1 MSRIHAAMPERSLAF
16 LLLLVDF
23 IARDE
28 GGGPE
33 RSEIGEQALRAFPRC
48 RIGDDE
54 RAISI
59 DRGLSDGETGSV
71 SASSQDRRVQS
82 RADQPAMVAAF
93 PDRSELSRRRT
104 ATVRDRKS
112 TRLNSSHRCISYA

>member
-33 RSEIGEQALRAFPRC
+33 RSKIGEQALRAFPRC
-48 RIGDDE
+48 RLGDDE

-71 SASSQDRRVQS
+71 SASSEDRGVQS
-82 RADQPAMVAAF
+82 RADQPPMVSAF
-93 PDRSELSRRRT
+93 PDRSELSRRRA
-104 ATVRDRKS
+104 ATIRRRRRS
-112 TRLNSSHRCISYA
+112 GANQIA